1 MTSKR
6 AQANAGVVD
15 AAIVKKDNDM
25 GKDHFDYLL
34 NKKAHSMAR
43 VVKEND
49 AGMPMAKKGDSDIP
63 VLDAKANID
72 SAQEKKSQ
80 LGDATAARKDH
91 LDEAMAVKKHHAG
104 DAKMARKAD
113 EAGQASGQ
121 VGDTLAKKDGGNA
134 FEVEA

>member
-34 NKKAHSMAR
+34 NKKAPSM
-43 VVKEND
+43 VVKKND

-80 LGDATAARKDH
+80 LGDATAVRKGH

-113 EAGQASGQ
+113 GAGQASGQ
-121 VGDTLAKKDGGNA
+121 VGDTLAKKDGGDP

>member
-34 NKKAHSMAR
+34 NKKAM

-63 VLDAKANID
+63 VLDAKAIID
-72 SAQEKKSQ
+72 FAQEKKSQ
-80 LGDATAARKDH
+80 LGDATAVRKGH
-91 LDEAMAVKKHHAG
+91 LDEAKAVKKDHAG

-113 EAGQASGQ
+113 GAGQASGQ
-121 VGDTLAKKDGGNA
+121 VGDTLAKKDGGDP